1 MKTPLRLAVLGP
13 LLALTTAAY
22 AAVAPVAPPA
32 PPALPFTKATVIA
45 GAQFFADHCSACHA
59 VSNLR
64 YDRLAVDLGMTKTE
78 IQKTIMLPGGASYL
92 KGMKPAMTQAQAKKW
107 LGLPPPNLSHMARAL
122 GPRFLYTYLTSF
134 YWDPKR
140 PSGWNNHVFPNV
152 AMPNILA
159 PWGGIYTKTGK
170 LLVPGRESPAAYHR
184 QVAEVVAF
192 LRYASDPSV
201 FERRALGRY
210 VIGVFVILS
219 ILAYLL
225 KKDYWQEVWAGKV
238 RNPKTQTDFSPSTEG
253 GDSPHASSWK
263 ASTTTSPDTGPHSG
277 P

>member
-1 MKTPLRLAVLGP
+1 MRKTLPRAALGP
-13 LLALTTAAY
+13 LFALATAAH
-22 AAVAPVAPPA
+22 AAVMKPPVAPPSV
-32 PPALPFTKATVIA
+32 PFTKATVIA

-64 YDRLAVDLGMTKTE
+64 YKRMGADLGLTKAM
-78 IQKTIMLPGGASYL
+78 IKKSFMKPGGANYL
-92 KGMKPAMTQAQAKKW
+92 KGMRPAMTQAQAKKW

-152 AMPNILA
+152 AMPYILA
-159 PWGGIYTKTGK
+159 PWGGIYTKNGK
-170 LLVPGRESPAAYHR
+170 LLVPGRESPAVFDRH
-184 QVAEVVAF
+184 VADVVAF

-201 FERRALGRY
+201 FERRAIGRY
-210 VIGVFVILS
+210 VIGAFVLLS

-225 KKDYWQEVWAGKV
+225 KKDYWRDVHDKEA
-238 RNPKTQTDFSPSTEG
+238 
-253 GDSPHASSWK
+253 DS
-263 ASTTTSPDTGPHSG
+263 HSQKSATIKPARKG
-277 P
+277 

>member
-1 MKTPLRLAVLGP
+1 MRKPVQLASLAGP
-13 LLALTTAAY
+13 LLALTMMAAQ
-22 AAVAPVAPPA
+22 AAQAAPAPVAPVPVAPPA
-32 PPALPFTKATVIA
+32 VPFTKATVIA
-45 GAQFFADHCSACHA
+45 GAKFFADHCSACHA
-59 VSNLR
+59 VSALR
-64 YDRLAVDLGMTKTE
+64 YNRLAVDLGMTKAE
-78 IQKTIMLPGGASYL
+78 IKADIMRPGGANYL
-92 KGMKPAMTQAQAKKW
+92 QGMEPAMTQAQAKKW

-152 AMPNILA
+152 AMPDVLA
-159 PWGGIYTKTGK
+159 PWGGIVTKNGRV
-170 LLVPGRESPAAYHR
+170 LVPGRESPQAYHR

-225 KKDYWQEVWAGKV
+225 KKDYWRDIHDKPAGDEAGKV
-238 RNPKTQTDFSPSTEG
+238 KSAKPAT
-253 GDSPHASSWK
+253 K
-263 ASTTTSPDTGPHSG
+263 A
-277 P
+277 

>member
-1 MKTPLRLAVLGP
+1 MKTPLRLAVFGP

-22 AAVAPVAPPA
+22 AAVVPVAPPA
-32 PPALPFTKATVIA
+32 PPALPFNKATVIA
-45 GAQFFADHCSACHA
+45 GAKFFADHCSACHA

-64 YDRLAVDLGMTKTE
+64 YNRLAVDLGMTKTE

-92 KGMKPAMTQAQAKKW
+92 EGMQPAMTQAQAKKW

-122 GPRFLYTYLTSF
+122 GPHFLYTYLTSF

-159 PWGGIYTKTGK
+159 PWGGIYTKNGK

-225 KKDYWQEVWAGKV
+225 KKDYWRDVHANDHDESAKKDGDGAKAKS
-238 RNPKTQTDFSPSTEG
+238 PKPVTKS
-253 GDSPHASSWK
+253 
-263 ASTTTSPDTGPHSG
+263 
-277 P
+277 